1 MIEIQALV
9 TNSSFGTPQRN
20 VTGFKLR
27 RLSMLLAVLE
37 KKLGFS
43 LGGSDIFINV
53 VGGLKIDEPAADLAV
68 ISSIISI
75 KKNLPI
81 KKDLI
86 LLGEV
91 GLAGE
96 LRSVN
101 NLEERLKESANLG
114 FTQAIVPKR
123 NSIKNFNK
131 INLIRCDSVK
141 DAFEKIFTKN

>member
-1 MIEIQALV
+1 M
-9 TNSSFGTPQRN
+9 
-20 VTGFKLR
+20 
-27 RLSMLLAVLE
+27 
-37 KKLGFS
+37 
-43 LGGSDIFINV
+43 
-53 VGGLKIDEPAADLAV
+53 
-68 ISSIISI
+68 
-75 KKNLPI
+75 
-81 KKDLI
+81 
-86 LLGEV
+86 GEV